1 MIGWEDSPRSTAIPS
16 IENTTTII
24 VSTPDPPPSNS
35 DETEIYPN
43 ILMYVPD
50 ITTTRQRHHSGDRRL
65 VSAQPHQVMS
75 SEPES

>member
-1 MIGWEDSPRSTAIPS
+1 MTLY
-16 IENTTTII
+16 
-24 VSTPDPPPSNS
+24 PPPSNS